1 MYARQGMLASEMFG
15 DDLTKV
21 FPIIQEDGSD
31 STKFDNCLEFL
42 ALSGRSLPH
51 AIMMMIPEPWENHE
65 SMDAKKRAFYDFH
78 ACLMEPWDGP
88 ASIAF
93 TDGTVVGRRARSQ
106 RSAAVTLLR
115 DKDDWSSWR
124 RRWACIDVPPERGIG
139 KMRGCNGPDDFWS
152 TPARGASSATKRS
165 SRKWPRPNRTANG

>member
-1 MYARQGMLASEMFG
+1 MSCRTLIYKGMLTSRQVVDFLSGPHDPQIESAIALVHSRFSTNTFPSWGRAHPYRYLIHNGEINTLRGNENWMYARQGMLASEMFG

-51 AIMMMIPEPWENHE
+51 AMMMMIPEPWENHE

-78 ACLMEPWDGP
+78 
-88 ASIAF
+88 S
-93 TDGTVVGRRARSQ
+93 V
-106 RSAAVTLLR
+106 
-115 DKDDWSSWR
+115 
-124 RRWACIDVPPERGIG
+124 
-139 KMRGCNGPDDFWS
+139 
-152 TPARGASSATKRS
+152 
-165 SRKWPRPNRTANG
+165 